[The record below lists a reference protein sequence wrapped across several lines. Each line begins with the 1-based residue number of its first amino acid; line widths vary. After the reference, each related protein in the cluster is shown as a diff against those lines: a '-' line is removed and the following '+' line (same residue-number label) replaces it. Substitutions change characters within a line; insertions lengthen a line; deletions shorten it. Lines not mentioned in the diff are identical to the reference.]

1 VRIENPVVVITG
13 ASSGIGRAAA
23 LRFAKRGARLVL
35 AARSA
40 SSLADVV
47 AQCTALGATAI
58 AVPTDVSDENQVQ
71 QLMQTADEEFGQI
84 DVCVSCASVHSYG
97 RFEDTPPDVFRQVL
111 ETNLFGQVYAS
122 RAVLPYFRRRESGVL
137 ILVGSVYSKLTTPLA
152 SPYATSKFAL
162 RGFGESLREELHGSG
177 ISLCMVL
184 PATVDTPVYQHAA
197 NYTGKRT
204 HPLPPASSPERVA
217 RAIVRLADRPRKAVV
232 IGQLQRTMIPV
243 HSMLPGFYQRGISP
257 VMKAL
262 AMRGGKVPP
271 TAGTVF
277 QPDPASNEVSGHWR
291 SAPLR
296 VLWFSAAGTAVVG
309 VVRVAGRATGPS
321 GRAAGRRKGLH

>member
-1 VRIENPVVVITG
+1 VRIKNPVVVITG

-40 SSLADVV
+40 SSLDDVA
-47 AQCTALGATAI
+47 AQCTALGASAV
-58 AVPTDVSDENQVQ
+58 AVPTDVSDEGQVQ
-71 QLMQTADEEFGQI
+71 RLMRKADDTFGRI

-97 RFEDTPPDVFRQVL
+97 RFEDTPPEVFRQVL

-122 RAVLPYFRRRESGVL
+122 RAVLPYFRQRGSGVL
-137 ILVGSVYSKLTTPLA
+137 ILVGSVYSKVTTPLA

-204 HPLPPASSPERVA
+204 HPLPPASAPERVA

-243 HSMLPGFYQRGISP
+243 HSLLPGFYQRAISP
-257 VMKAL
+257 AMKAL
-262 AMRGGKVPP
+262 ALRGGDVPP
-271 TAGTVF
+271 SPGTVF
-277 QPDPASNEVSGHWR
+277 DPNPASNEVSGHWR
-291 SAPLR
+291 STPLR
-296 VLWFSAAGTAVVG
+296 VLWITAGGTAALAGARVG
-309 VVRVAGRATGPS
+309 IRAARAWGS
-321 GRAAGRRKGLH
+321 GRLNG